1 MPSVSAAWSTI
12 DCVAV
17 PQGTVR
23 YTGGRCHARDFA
35 FKSADCR
42 PSLCPER
49 DGPLKGEDCVVAKR
63 KGTAANSVRVVLAP
77 ADVMPVYDPSKPDPW
92 LRELVRLL
100 ARQAARKFVEAEQ
113 ERATRERLLK

>member
-1 MPSVSAAWSTI
+1 MGK
-12 DCVAV
+12 D
-17 PQGTVR
+17 R
-23 YTGGRCHARDFA
+23 
-35 FKSADCR
+35 
-42 PSLCPER
+42 
-49 DGPLKGEDCVVAKR
+49 VVAKR

-77 ADVMPVYDPSKPDPW
+77 GDDMPVYDPSKPDPR